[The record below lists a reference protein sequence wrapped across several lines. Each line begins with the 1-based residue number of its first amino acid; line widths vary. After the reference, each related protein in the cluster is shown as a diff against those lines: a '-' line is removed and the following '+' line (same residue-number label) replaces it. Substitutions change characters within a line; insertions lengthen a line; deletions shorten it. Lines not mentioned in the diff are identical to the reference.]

1 MATLSVSRAAYG
13 LCALLAAAPA
23 AAQYIDGSPPPLP
36 VVPLGAENAA
46 DALARNVRILAQS
59 PRDYKALV
67 GAGRAALAT
76 GDAEVAVGFFGRAA
90 DVWPSAAAPKAGM
103 GAALVA
109 MGEASHALT
118 EFERAA
124 RLGATVSSF
133 ALDRGLARDLLGQ
146 QALAQADYTIAL
158 AGPDP
163 DEARRRL
170 ALSQAISGNRVGA
183 LATLIPL
190 APRHDSAT
198 VRVRAFVA
206 ALGGDTDG
214 ADRTLEANMPGM
226 ASHLDPFFRRLAS
239 LSPAQKAA
247 AVHLGIIPS
256 GAGGLASASPLP
268 SSSFASA
275 AVPAVP
281 ATRRATSRPPAI
293 TTVNPSNPYGGDR
306 LGGIEAL
313 FRQPAVPPVGPPA
326 TPQSATLSPLRTP
339 SASASIAVPVPAPSR
354 VWVQLASG
362 LDEGA
367 LGAQF
372 ARLAAR
378 KPDLFSGIR
387 PFVSTVGERTKLLIG
402 PFKDRENS
410 EIFIEELADAQI
422 AGFSWVSPAGQPV
435 RKLVA
440 P

>member
-13 LCALLAAAPA
+13 LCALLAATPA

-36 VVPLGAENAA
+36 AAPLGAENPA

-183 LATLIPL
+183 LATLVPL
-190 APRHDSAT
+190 AQRHDSAT

-256 GAGGLASASPLP
+256 GAGGLASAIPLP
-268 SSSFASA
+268 SSPFASA
-275 AVPAVP
+275 MVPPLPTPRPVSAH
-281 ATRRATSRPPAI
+281 PPAI
-293 TTVNPSNPYGGDR
+293 GSLGRPQPSNANR

-313 FRQPAVPPVGPPA
+313 LKQPVSPLAAPSIAPQQAALNPIRTLPPA
-326 TPQSATLSPLRTP
+326 LVA
-339 SASASIAVPVPAPSR
+339 APAPSR

-378 KPDLFSGIR
+378 KPDLFTGIR

-410 EIFIEELADAQI
+410 EIFVEELADAQI
-422 AGFSWVSPAGQPV
+422 TGFSWVSPAGQPV
-435 RKLVA
+435 RKLAA